1 MIPILYS
8 KSETQFLSN
17 GLGRLT
23 ECISCDVTEERNGIY
38 ECEFTYPVTGRF
50 CKEMM
55 ENGGIISVTHDN
67 HGDRQ
72 AFDIYKFSAPIDG
85 IVTFNA
91 HHISYRLNGI
101 IVTPFEASTC
111 AGALQKISQN
121 SANTNPF
128 TFTTDKVVTAPYIVS
143 VPSNA
148 RSLLG
153 GSSGSILDTYGTGE
167 YEWDMFNV
175 NLHLHRG
182 QNSGVTIRY
191 GKNLTDIVNIL
202 DKSEIYNAIAPYWT
216 DGEHTV
222 ILPEVYLAVAGA
234 TDIIC
239 VPVDLTGDFEEK
251 PSVSDLRSD
260 ANIYLS
266 NINPTLANSN
276 ITIDFE
282 ALWQTTE
289 YEDVAVLQ
297 QIGLCDTVSIYFPAI
312 GVTQASAKAIKVVY
326 DSLRDKYKSIEFGD
340 AQTTL
345 AESILGKGSS
355 SFGDLSDGKIIGA
368 SIITAALIKA
378 ARETI
383 GQLTLTDTLGG
394 PDIYFD
400 IDGYGAEGVI
410 SNNGFWFSRGPYKE
424 TIGGLLTL
432 LVEQR
437 TLEGHPDWLG
447 IKFSPEKDGV
457 SAGMATIAGFE
468 TVKDHFSDDLIS
480 YEEAYG
486 RIIISRV
493 KCDEDNDY
501 APVQVDKVI
510 IDSEN
515 GAKMELYGSE
525 INADV
530 LTKIIPRK
538 WQQFFS
544 GSSVAVE
551 IGNSGT
557 KSYMILKNS
566 SGTACVTL
574 DTSTGAAFAIPV
586 TATAGLTVSGGLST
600 DTLTTSGNASVGGD
614 LTVTGDVTVNGV
626 LDAKR
631 FRCLKT
637 LSADG
642 WYRVLTASPLAA
654 TSGAIVKFI
663 ILQCGDVGTASA
675 NHEVTLSFN
684 KSGINFRDESS
695 NGIQYVTKI
704 RVNLLSSGYA
714 VDIYYSDTTSRTID
728 VFFEPYIYAPY
739 RKRFS
744 ANSLESVA
752 DSPTG
757 ETVKAV
763 YDFHNSGAYFND
775 LSVGGDLDV
784 SGDETVGGTLDVNG
798 ATTLADATVNG
809 VLDITPRRCYALLS
823 SPGWYKVCTLNFG
836 SNASVIGATGFAID
850 ICATTA
856 FNNNPNDTHFV
867 SLLVAYER
875 YYFVDEKSVSRSVC
889 IDKIRYVNEGNGSG
903 HIDIRYSQS
912 VSNLV
917 TVDFTPHI
925 RTDYQQYI
933 VAEPLQ
939 SVAASPSGETVLT
952 EYTFAANITPTYL
965 KRYVDSTAANYT
977 IGSGGYVIVS
987 YPSGLTGNK
996 VVSIGIETWTSN
1008 SGPFLICPYGSTNT
1022 YWFIIGSS
1030 GTTINGIKFVYW
1042 YID

>member
-111 AGALQKISQN
+111 AGALQKISQK

-368 SIITAALIKA
+368 SIITAALIKT

-394 PDIYFD
+394 PYVFFN
-400 IDGYGAEGVI
+400 IDGYGSEGAI
-410 SNNGFWFSRGPYKE
+410 TNNGFWFSRGPYKE
-424 TIGGLLTL
+424 TIGGLLTD

-437 TLEGHPDWLG
+437 TLEGHPAWLG
-447 IKFSPEKDGV
+447 INFTPEKDGV
-457 SAGMATIAGFE
+457 MAGMATIAGFE
-468 TVKDHFSDDLIS
+468 TVKDHFSDYWVS

-574 DTSTGAAFAIPV
+574 DTSTGAAFAIPM

-600 DTLTTSGNASVGGD
+600 DTLSASGNA
-614 LTVTGDVTVNGV
+614 
-626 LDAKR
+626 
-631 FRCLKT
+631 
-637 LSADG
+637 
-642 WYRVLTASPLAA
+642 
-654 TSGAIVKFI
+654 
-663 ILQCGDVGTASA
+663 
-675 NHEVTLSFN
+675 
-684 KSGINFRDESS
+684 
-695 NGIQYVTKI
+695 
-704 RVNLLSSGYA
+704 
-714 VDIYYSDTTSRTID
+714 
-728 VFFEPYIYAPY
+728 
-739 RKRFS
+739 
-744 ANSLESVA
+744 
-752 DSPTG
+752 
-757 ETVKAV
+757 
-763 YDFHNSGAYFND
+763 
-775 LSVGGDLDV
+775 
-784 SGDETVGGTLDVNG
+784 TVGGTLDVTG

-809 VLDITPRRCYALLS
+809 VLDVTPRRCYAILS
-823 SPGWYKVCTLNFG
+823 QQKWYRVLSFSGTSAIVQG
-836 SNASVIGATGFAID
+836 SAGTAIKLHITRQGSTQSAETHSITYRAINSGGGA
-850 ICATTA
+850 
-856 FNNNPNDTHFV
+856 
-867 SLLVAYER
+867 
-875 YYFVDEKSVSRSVC
+875 FVDEESLSGVLW
-889 IDKIRYVNEGNGSG
+889 IDKIRATYTDTNLY
-903 HIDIRYSQS
+903 IDIHYAGTTGNS
-912 VSNLV
+912 VSV
-917 TVDFTPHI
+917 TFDVYDRADRQSYYT
-925 RTDYQQYI
+925 
-933 VAEPLQ
+933 AESLQ
-939 SVAASPSGETVLT
+939 SVADAPSGETIPANLT
-952 EYTFAANITPTYL
+952 HDFSANLSPAYL
-965 KRYVDSTAANYT
+965 KYVDSEAATYKV
-977 IGSGGYVIVS
+977 GSNHYVAVP
-987 YPSGLTGNK
+987 YPSGLNGHN
-996 VVSIGIETWTSN
+996 VVSIGMVAWTSVTGAI
-1008 SGPFLICPYGSTNT
+1008 SIMPYGNTNVNW
-1022 YWFIIGSS
+1022 YIIGEA
-1030 GTTINGIKFVYW
+1030 GVTLTNVVFRYW
-1042 YID
+1042 YI